1 MKIQKKSIS
10 KDIFSNNLWIT
21 IVGII
26 SAVHI
31 TKGSGDEFTTLIRVI
46 CATLSIVIGVIVT
59 YKIPNVENDFVK
71 YIGIG
76 FFYLGIISFVDV
88 FLTYQSI
95 NNYDKRIVSI
105 TTYYFE
111 FLVVIYPIIFTKN
124 KISIFSTN
132 LIFLISLMILSIA
145 SNLIIIKS
153 NDLLFHYRY
162 TYDSILVV
170 LITSLIFILML
181 WKDEKIN
188 YEKDKKWLM
197 KIMFFFSLYKI
208 LVHIDFIAGIDLDY
222 IQKIARLIA
231 YILTFKYMEDKLLN
245 NSYQYTKEKLVEIRT
260 TKTAMYNSL
269 RSKERL
275 LKEAKMNLK
284 KSEHRYEEIIESISD
299 GILTFENNVL
309 MYINESGV
317 EQIFHKISGD
327 FEQINLDYILYKLT
341 NGDITEEEVEKGF
354 RREFVIENKENNKMF
369 ISLILKNTNNTE
381 KILLI
386 RNLTGVNELQEL
398 RKKRNKVKIME
409 KIKEEFYA
417 NISHELRTPINVV
430 SSALQLNNLM
440 LENNKLEDMVKNNV
454 IIRENCLRL
463 IRTVNNFIDTN
474 RISEGFL
481 EPNKKVYN
489 IVNVVESVVLAC
501 NKYMI
506 LTDTQLVFDTSLEE
520 IYLCCDIDHIERV
533 MLNILSNSLK
543 HGKFGGNINVV
554 IETNE
559 NYVNIS
565 VSNDAEP
572 IPKEM
577 REIIFEKFGKGDTSL
592 TRQSEGS
599 GLGLYISKKLVELN
613 GGTINIDSSKEGG
626 NVFNIRFPFN
636 FSGEQWEVDFESDE
650 HNILEKVNIE
660 FSDIY
665 FN

>member
-613 GGTINIDSSKEGG
+613 GGTIKIDSSKESG